1 MIYTTAFAA
10 AAALGSLRGA
20 LAGSSPPLAASEVHS
35 TAPLG
40 RVKFD
45 AFRQYGEGLGGA
57 LIALAGLAF
66 WLWPAP

>member
-20 LAGSSPPLAASEVHS
+20 LAGGSPPLAAGKVHS
-35 TAPLG
+35 TTPLA
-40 RVKFD
+40 RAKLD
-45 AFRQYGEGLGGA
+45 AFRHYGEGVGGA
-57 LIALAGLAF
+57 LIALAGVAF